1 MRIFSPYEGNV
12 AIENEKAAV
21 NRTAYRAGDIAGQEG
36 MPSGRWEEVFQ
47 GINQLIMI
55 LDPEHVILEANRA
68 VQEATGLS
76 GEELRGETCYQ
87 VFHGADEPPPGCP
100 LVALLASG
108 RPETSEMDV
117 EIFGRMFLVSVTP
130 LFDDRGRLE
139 RIVHVATDIT
149 ERKQAEEQ
157 LSTEMD
163 KARQYLDVA
172 GVMLIALDAHGEIT
186 LINTKGCEILGA
198 DQKEI
203 LGKNWFDAFLPKRL
217 VEEVRSVYDKSM
229 KGEIEQVEYYENP
242 IRTKTGEERII
253 AWHNALLRDASGKII
268 GLLSSGED
276 ITERKRA
283 EEALAHERDLLQAL
297 MDNMP
302 DTIYFKDTAS
312 RFTRINKA
320 QAQAL
325 GVRDP
330 QEVTGKTDSDF
341 FADEHARAAYA
352 DEQKMVETGEA
363 LIAKEEKVRR
373 ADGTFHWVSATKV
386 PIKDAAGHVT
396 GIVGIS
402 RDITERKQA
411 EEALRESEEQYRTTL
426 NSMDSCIHVID
437 EDFRIILFNEAF
449 ERFNKK
455 LGLTTNALG
464 LPLSEVFPFLTENV
478 YDEYR
483 RVFENGETIVTE
495 DKYEFESEII
505 FTECHKIPVVKS
517 GKVEKVV
524 TLLRDVTEHKRLE
537 TQLLQAQKMEAVGHL
552 AGGVAHDFNNIL
564 TVILGYAAFTQ
575 RTLSPDDELFQ
586 NLEQIRTAGEK
597 AAVLTRQLLAFSR
610 QQIMQPKDLNINE
623 VVDGL
628 LKMIWRVIGEDID
641 LKFISGRQL
650 GTVHADPGQIEQILM
665 NLCVNARDAMP
676 KGGTLTLETE
686 NVLIGEGYRKTHPW
700 VDEGRYVLISVT
712 DTGHGMDEETRSQVF
727 EPFFTTKEVGKGT
740 GLGLATVYGIVKQ
753 HDGMIDVYSEVGK
766 GTTFKVYLPIVE
778 RQAEEVGNKIEG
790 PARGGTETLLFAED
804 HESLRRMTLELL
816 ETAGYTVLVATDG
829 QEALEVFEAH
839 ADEISLVLLDV
850 VMPKLSGR
858 DVCDRIRAINPDV
871 RTLFTSGYSANAIHT
886 RFVLDEGIE
895 LIRKPYD
902 MHVLLRKI
910 REALDRK

>member
-1 MRIFSPYEGNV
+1 V

-76 GEELRGETCYQ
+76 GEELQGETCYQ

-117 EIFGRMFLVSVTP
+117 EVFGRMFLVSVTP

-455 LGLTTNALG
+455 LGLTTKALG

-495 DKYEFESEII
+495 DKYEFESPKDPIRYTD
-505 FTECHKIPVVKS
+505 FVKEVEDNKDMALFGHITGPYGLLWHTRGPEQS
-517 GKVEKVV
+517 FYDIAEDPNFVRALVEK
-524 TLLRDVTEHKRLE
+524 LTEGMIEIGLQQLE
-537 TQLLQAQKMEAVGHL
+537 RSK
-552 AGGVAHDFNNIL
+552 
-564 TVILGYAAFTQ
+564 
-575 RTLSPDDELFQ
+575 
-586 NLEQIRTAGEK
+586 
-597 AAVLTRQLLAFSR
+597 
-610 QQIMQPKDLNINE
+610 
-623 VVDGL
+623 GL
-628 LKMIWRVIGEDID
+628 LLGIWIADDIAYN
-641 LKFISGRQL
+641 KG
-650 GTVHADPGQIEQILM
+650 LM
-665 NLCVNARDAMP
+665 FSP
-676 KGGTLTLETE
+676 ET
-686 NVLIGEGYRKTHPW
+686 YYK
-700 VDEGRYVLISVT
+700 
-712 DTGHGMDEETRSQVF
+712 
-727 EPFFTTKEVGKGT
+727 
-740 GLGLATVYGIVKQ
+740 
-753 HDGMIDVYSEVGK
+753 
-766 GTTFKVYLPIVE
+766 
-778 RQAEEVGNKIEG
+778 
-790 PARGGTETLLFAED
+790 LFWP
-804 HESLRRMTLELL
+804 SLRRMCESFKKRGAKIIYHSDGDIREAIDMLIE
-816 ETAGYTVLVATDG
+816 AGVD
-829 QEALEVFEAH
+829 
-839 ADEISLVLLDV
+839 
-850 VMPKLSGR
+850 
-858 DVCDRIRAINPDV
+858 AINPLEVRAGMDV
-871 RTLFTSGYSANAIHT
+871 VKLKEKYEGRLSFIGNIDNTGTLRTGTKQ
-886 RFVLDEGIE
+886 DIE
-895 LIRKPYD
+895 KEVIRKLKAAKGGGYIIGSSHSIGPDVPIENYEYFLQIVRGD
-902 MHVLLRKI
+902 AK
-910 REALDRK
+910 